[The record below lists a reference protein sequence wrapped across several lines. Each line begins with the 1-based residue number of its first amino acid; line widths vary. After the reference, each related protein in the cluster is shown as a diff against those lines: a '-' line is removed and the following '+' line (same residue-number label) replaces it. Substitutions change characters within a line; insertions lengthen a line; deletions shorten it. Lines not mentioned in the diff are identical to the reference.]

1 MWLTPEIIGDPS
13 CVSLFYYIYYTMT
26 DEGAQG
32 LREERR
38 SSFGKGLDK
47 TESF

>member
-13 CVSLFYYIYYTMT
+13 CVSVFYYTMT

-38 SSFGKGLDK
+38 SCFGKGLDK